1 MAPHVELQELWRS
14 FGSVTALQG
23 IDLALETGEFVSLLG
38 PSGCG
43 KTTALRLVAGFDSP
57 DAGRIVVDG
66 KDITGMPPNKRDMG
80 MVFQAY
86 SLFPNMTAE
95 QNVEYGLRIRKK
107 PKDGRRTRV
116 RELLELVGLAD
127 AGKRYPHQLS
137 GGMQQRVA
145 LARALAIEPSVLLL
159 DEPLSALDAKVRV
172 QLREEIRRIQL
183 ELGITTIYV
192 THDQE
197 EALSISD
204 RVAVMY
210 GGKIEQVGAPA
221 EMYGSP
227 ATPFVAEFIGTM
239 NRLIATV
246 ADEGMIDYNG
256 LQLRVDAA
264 RGLPRGERVLCL
276 VRPEIVDVVPAN
288 GPTPESALAGEV
300 ISNTFLGSTS
310 RVRVTDVSGERMFT
324 ADISTVRAA
333 ALTVGTLVVASF
345 PPDSP
350 RLLSLAD
357 EPVFPAPDLDSL

>member
-1 MAPHVELQELWRS
+1 MAAHVELRELRRS
-14 FGSVTALQG
+14 FGPVVALQG

-43 KTTALRLVAGFDSP
+43 KTTALRLVAGFDRPNS
-57 DAGRIVVDG
+57 GSILVGG
-66 KDITGMPPNKRDMG
+66 KDVTNVSPNRRDMG

-107 PKDGRRTRV
+107 PKDGRRARV
-116 RELLELVGLAD
+116 GELLELVGLAD

-210 GGKIEQVGAPA
+210 GGKIEQVGKPA

-246 ADEGMIDYNG
+246 GDDGAIDYDG
-256 LQLRVDAA
+256 LSLRVDAA
-264 RGLPRGERVLCL
+264 RGLPPGERVLCL
-276 VRPEIVDVVPAN
+276 VRPETVDIVLAN
-288 GPTPESALAGEV
+288 GATPDSAVAGEV
-300 ISNTFLGSTS
+300 VSNTFLGAVT
-310 RVRVTDVSGERMFT
+310 RVRVMDATGGRTLT
-324 ADISTVRAA
+324 ADLSTAEAA
-333 ALTVGTLVVASF
+333 PLTVGTKVVASF

-357 EPVFPAPDLDSL
+357 EPESRPPDPDSQ

>member
-1 MAPHVELQELWRS
+1 MAHVELQGLWRS
-14 FGSVTALQG
+14 FGPVTALQG
-23 IDLALETGEFVSLLG
+23 IDLSLDTGEFVSLLG

-43 KTTALRLVAGFDSP
+43 KTTALRLVAGFDRP

-66 KDITGMPPNKRDMG
+66 KDLTNVPPNRRDMG

-86 SLFPNMTAE
+86 SLFPNMNAE
-95 QNVEYGLRIRKK
+95 QNVEYGLRVRKQ
-107 PKDGRRTRV
+107 PKADRRKRV
-116 RELLELVGLAD
+116 GDLLELVGLGH

-145 LARALAIEPSVLLL
+145 LARALAIEPRVLLL

-210 GGKIEQVGAPA
+210 GGRIEQVGTPP
-221 EMYGSP
+221 EMYGNP

-239 NRLIATV
+239 NRLVSAV
-246 ADEGMIDYNG
+246 VDDGVVEHGG
-256 LQLRVDAA
+256 RRLRVEAA
-264 RGLPRGERVLCL
+264 RGLPRGERVLLL
-276 VRPEIVDVVPAN
+276 VRPETVEVAVAGDGDEPEGAIV
-288 GPTPESALAGEV
+288 GEV
-300 ISNTFLGSTS
+300 VSHIFLGSVTRI
-310 RVRVTDVSGERMFT
+310 RVDDAASDHSIT
-324 ADISTVRAA
+324 ADISPPRALALPIGTRVA
-333 ALTVGTLVVASF
+333 ATF
-345 PPDSP
+345 PADSG
-350 RLLSLAD
+350 RLLSLVEQPELVAAD
-357 EPVFPAPDLDSL
+357 PDDR

>member
-1 MAPHVELQELWRS
+1 MAHVELQELRRS
-14 FGSVTALQG
+14 FGSVTALEG
-23 IDLALETGEFVSLLG
+23 INLALEKGEFVSLLG

-43 KTTALRLVAGFDSP
+43 KTTALRLVAGFDRP
-57 DAGRIVVDG
+57 DSGRIVVDG
-66 KDITGMPPNKRDMG
+66 ADVSRTKPNKRDMG

-95 QNVEYGLRIRKK
+95 QNVEYGLKIRRQAKS
-107 PKDGRRTRV
+107 GRRARV
-116 RELLELVGLAD
+116 AELLELVGLGH
-127 AGKRYPHQLS
+127 AGQRYPHQLS

-210 GGKIEQVGAPA
+210 GGRIEQVGSPA
-221 EMYGSP
+221 VMYGSP

-239 NRLIATV
+239 NRLVSTV
-246 ADEGMIDYNG
+246 ADDGTIDYAG
-256 LQLRVDAA
+256 QRLRVDAA
-264 RGLPRGERVLCL
+264 RGLPRGENVLCL
-276 VRPEIVDVVPAN
+276 VRPETVDIQLAAVGAAAD
-288 GPTPESALAGEV
+288 GAIAGEV
-300 ISNTFLGSTS
+300 VSHTFLGSVT
-310 RVRVTDVSGERMFT
+310 RVRIEDASGEHGLT
-324 ADISTVRAA
+324 ADMSTTRAE
-333 ALTVGTLVVASF
+333 ALTIGQRVVASF
-345 PPDSP
+345 PADSA
-350 RLLSLAD
+350 RLLSLALQ
-357 EPVFPAPDLDSL
+357 PMSAVPDPDDR

>member
-1 MAPHVELQELWRS
+1 MAPHVELRGLWRS
-14 FGSVTALQG
+14 FGAVTALQG
-23 IDLALETGEFVSLLG
+23 IDLALEPGEFVSLLG

-43 KTTALRLVAGFDSP
+43 KTTALRLVAGFDQP
-57 DAGRIVVDG
+57 DAGHILVGGEDV
-66 KDITGMPPNKRDMG
+66 THTSPNRRDMG

-95 QNVEYGLRIRKK
+95 QNVEYGLKIRKK
-107 PKDGRRTRV
+107 PKEGRRARV
-116 RELLELVGLAD
+116 SELLELVGLAD

-246 ADEGMIDYNG
+246 ADDGAIDYNG
-256 LQLRVDAA
+256 LRVAGGRGA
-264 RGLPRGERVLCL
+264 RCSPGGARALPHPPRDGRCRGRER
-276 VRPEIVDVVPAN
+276 P
-288 GPTPESALAGEV
+288 
-300 ISNTFLGSTS
+300 
-310 RVRVTDVSGERMFT
+310 
-324 ADISTVRAA
+324 
-333 ALTVGTLVVASF
+333 GTRQC
-345 PPDSP
+345 P
-350 RLLSLAD
+350 RR
-357 EPVFPAPDLDSL
+357 

>member
-1 MAPHVELQELWRS
+1 MADVELKQLHRR
-14 FGSVTALQG
+14 FGEVVALAG
-23 IDLALETGEFVSLLG
+23 IDLDITTGEFVSLLG

-43 KTTALRLVAGFDSP
+43 KTTALRLVAGFDRPTS
-57 DAGRIVVDG
+57 GRVVIDG
-66 KDITGMPPNKRDMG
+66 KDVTDVPPNSRDIG

-86 SLFPNMTAE
+86 SLFPNMTAVR
-95 QNVEYGLRIRKK
+95 NVEFGLRVRKQHRA
-107 PKDGRRTRV
+107 DRNRRAL
-116 RELLELVGLAD
+116 ELLDLVGLAQAAD
-127 AGKRYPHQLS
+127 RYPHQLS

-145 LARALAIEPSVLLL
+145 LARALAIEPRLLLL

-204 RVAVMY
+204 RVAVMS
-210 GGKIEQVGAPA
+210 GGRIEQIGPPA

-239 NRLIATV
+239 NRLVATV
-246 ADEGMIDYNG
+246 ADDGSIDYGG
-256 LQLRVDAA
+256 LRLRVEAA

-276 VRPEIVDVVPAN
+276 VRPETVEVVRAN
-288 GPTPESALAGEV
+288 GTPGEGALTGEV
-300 ISNTFLGSTS
+300 VSNTFLGSTS
-310 RVRVTDVSGERMFT
+310 RLRVADESGERTLT
-324 ADISTVRAA
+324 ADISTTQGIDLV
-333 ALTVGTLVVASF
+333 VGTKVVASF
-345 PPDSP
+345 PADSP

-357 EPVFPAPDLDSL
+357 QPVIPALDPDGQ